1 VGRRGQISAPLP
13 PLCAHDDEFQTSY
26 PSILLSGCFTCCME
40 SGLRI
45 YNVDP
50 LVEKAHFGK
59 FTVVSL
65 LDVTYC
71 ILVESVHT

>member
-1 VGRRGQISAPLP
+1 
-13 PLCAHDDEFQTSY
+13 
-26 PSILLSGCFTCCME
+26 ME

-59 FTVVSL
+59 KML
-65 LDVTYC
+65 LSKTALKAHELQTLVTKPFIY
-71 ILVESVHT
+71 

>member
-1 VGRRGQISAPLP
+1 
-13 PLCAHDDEFQTSY
+13 
-26 PSILLSGCFTCCME
+26 ME

-59 FTVVSL
+59 STILL
-65 LDVTYC
+65 LDLNFWMLSVT
-71 ILVESVHT
+71 IEFVFTGKE

>member
-1 VGRRGQISAPLP
+1 MFIA
-13 PLCAHDDEFQTSY
+13 
-26 PSILLSGCFTCCME
+26 GCFTCCME

-59 FTVVSL
+59 LTVVLL
-65 LDVTYC
+65 LDLNFCIAIVT
-71 ILVESVHT
+71 VEFVFIGKE

>member
-1 VGRRGQISAPLP
+1 
-13 PLCAHDDEFQTSY
+13 
-26 PSILLSGCFTCCME
+26 ME

-59 FTVVSL
+59 LTVVLL
-65 LDVTYC
+65 LDLNFCIAIVT
-71 ILVESVHT
+71 VEFVFIGKE

>member
-1 VGRRGQISAPLP
+1 
-13 PLCAHDDEFQTSY
+13 
-26 PSILLSGCFTCCME
+26 ME
-40 SGLRI
+40 SGLRV

-59 FTVVSL
+59 LIVILL

-71 ILVESVHT
+71 ILVESVHIRNE

>member
-1 VGRRGQISAPLP
+1 
-13 PLCAHDDEFQTSY
+13 
-26 PSILLSGCFTCCME
+26 ME

-59 FTVVSL
+59 LTVIL
-65 LDVTYC
+65 FLDVTYF
-71 ILVESVHT
+71 ILVESVHIRNE